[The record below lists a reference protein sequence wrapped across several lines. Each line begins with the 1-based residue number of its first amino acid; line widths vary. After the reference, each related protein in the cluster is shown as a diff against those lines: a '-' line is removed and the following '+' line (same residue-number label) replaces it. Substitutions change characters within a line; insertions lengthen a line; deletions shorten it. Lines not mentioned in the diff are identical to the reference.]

1 MKNLFLM
8 VLCLFLFGFVACS
21 NTHTKPVSINE
32 LNKQIAIE
40 LENLDN
46 NYSEETLKALSVVL
60 RNNLTITKNYST
72 ENPTDKYLKIA
83 ESTNKKVLKNKN
95 NNLVE
100 ISLENNNEYSW
111 QKTIKKSKLLE
122 FAFNNKIN
130 LTNLSNIEPIIEN
143 EKVTGI
149 NIGNKYFDY
158 ELLAKEFGLESNIIE
173 NIEDNKKEI
182 IIKGKN
188 KGFCSHFDI
197 NKSEQLSNNNHN
209 YEQILNLIFS
219 DLKIN

>member
-1 MKNLFLM
+1 MKKLFFM
-8 VLCLFLFGFVACS
+8 ALCLFLFGFVACS
-21 NTHTKPVSINE
+21 NTHTKPISINE

-46 NYSEETLKALSVVL
+46 NYSDETLKALSVVL
-60 RNNLTITKNYST
+60 RTNLTINKKQSSKTPT
-72 ENPTDKYLKIA
+72 EKYLKVA

-95 NNLVE
+95 DNLVE
-100 ISLENNNEYSW
+100 ISLENNNKYSW

-130 LTNLSNIEPIIEN
+130 LTNLSKIEPILEN
-143 EKVTGI
+143 EKVIGL
-149 NIGNKYFDY
+149 NIGNKYFEY
-158 ELLAKEFGLESNIIE
+158 NLLAKEFGLESNIIE

-182 IIKGKN
+182 IISGKN
-188 KGFCSHFDI
+188 KGFYSHFDI
-197 NKSEQLSNNNHN
+197 IKSEQLSNNNYN

>member
-1 MKNLFLM
+1 MA
-8 VLCLFLFGFVACS
+8 LCLFLFGFVACS
-21 NTHTKPVSINE
+21 NTHTKPISINE

-46 NYSEETLKALSVVL
+46 NYSDETLKALSVVL
-60 RNNLTITKNYST
+60 RTNLTINKKQSSKTPT
-72 ENPTDKYLKIA
+72 EKYLKIA

-95 NNLVE
+95 DNLVE
-100 ISLENNNEYSW
+100 ISLENNNKYSW

-130 LTNLSNIEPIIEN
+130 LTNLSKIEPILEN
-143 EKVTGI
+143 EKVIGL
-149 NIGNKYFDY
+149 NIGNKYFEY
-158 ELLAKEFGLESNIIE
+158 NLLAKEFGLESNIIE

-182 IIKGKN
+182 IISGKN
-188 KGFCSHFDI
+188 KGFYSHFDI
-197 NKSEQLSNNNHN
+197 IKSEQLSNNNYN